1 MEKLFVVEK
10 LNSILYRLSDNKI
23 YILEDDELTLTDFD
37 NLRENRIQYIK
48 RNGQNEIIFFM
59 IH

>member
-10 LNSILYRLSDNKI
+10 LNSILYRCDNNKI

-37 NLRENRIQYIK
+37 NLKENRIQYIK
-48 RNGQNEIIFFM
+48 RNGQNEIIIFV
-59 IH
+59 IY

>member
-10 LNSILYRLSDNKI
+10 LNSILYKCDNNKI

-37 NLRENRIQYIK
+37 NLKENRIQYIK
-48 RNGQNEIIFFM
+48 RIM
-59 IH
+59 IR

>member
-37 NLRENRIQYIK
+37 NLRESRIKYIK

>member
-10 LNSILYRLSDNKI
+10 LNSILYRCDNNKI

-37 NLRENRIQYIK
+37 NLKENRIKYIK
-48 RNGQNEIIFFM
+48 RNGQNEIIIFV
-59 IH
+59 IY

>member
-37 NLRENRIQYIK
+37 NLKENRIQYIK
-48 RNGQNEIIFFM
+48 RNGQNEIIIFV
-59 IH
+59 IY